1 MRILFVHNRY
11 QQAGGEDAVV
21 QAESRLVSRMGH
33 EVEVWEENNNSIV
46 SRMDALVTGFQSVYS
61 FEHARRLRERIR
73 FFRPDLVHIHNFFP
87 RFSPSIHRACVYAG
101 VPVVQTLHNFRLLC
115 PSATFHGGEKVC
127 EECLGK
133 SIPWPA
139 VLHGC
144 YRHSRAASAAVASM
158 LSVHRAL
165 GTWRRTVSRFIAL
178 SEFARDRFI
187 AGGLPADKVAIKPN
201 FVDSDP
207 GIGSGRG
214 NFALFVGRLVEE
226 KGIGTLLAA
235 WSRLSVKPKL
245 KIIGDGPLAPAVA
258 NAAAAIREIEWL
270 GPRSKEEVTG
280 AMAEASV
287 LILPS
292 TWYEGFPLV
301 IAEAFA
307 AGLPIIASRIG
318 GLAEVV
324 SDGQTG
330 WLVSPG
336 DPDELSSAVSR
347 IFSRPQELQAMRLR
361 ARFEFESKYTA
372 EANYAQLIDI
382 YEVAIGS
389 CPVALRL
396 WQSAAV

>member
-1 MRILFVHNRY
+1 MAATGT
-11 QQAGGEDAVV
+11 AGQRAPPSP
-21 QAESRLVSRMGH
+21 ACC
-33 EVEVWEENNNSIV
+33 
-46 SRMDALVTGFQSVYS
+46 
-61 FEHARRLRERIR
+61 R
-73 FFRPDLVHIHNFFP
+73 F
-87 RFSPSIHRACVYAG
+87 
-101 VPVVQTLHNFRLLC
+101 
-115 PSATFHGGEKVC
+115 
-127 EECLGK
+127 
-133 SIPWPA
+133 
-139 VLHGC
+139 
-144 YRHSRAASAAVASM
+144 
-158 LSVHRAL
+158 
-165 GTWRRTVSRFIAL
+165 FIAL

-347 IFSRPQELQAMRLR
+347 IFSRPQELQAMRRTTHSSSISMKLR
-361 ARFEFESKYTA
+361 
-372 EANYAQLIDI
+372 L
-382 YEVAIGS
+382 EVARWRSGFGSQQRSSGISRASNLRNQGFFGLLIVHIRKVHAGIAAPSGSKAIG
-389 CPVALRL
+389 
-396 WQSAAV
+396 